1 MASSN
6 IPNDYKMLVGF
17 EIEYAKDDMAYFIH
31 KIDIED
37 ESMTH
42 DIDNN
47 NNDNSNNK
55 SMSLDEKDVND
66 IVKV

>member
-6 IPNDYKMLVGF
+6 IPNNYKMLVGF
-17 EIEYAKDDMAYFIH
+17 EIEHAKDDMAYFIH

-42 DIDNN
+42 DIHNN
-47 NNDNSNNK
+47 NTDNSNDNSI
-55 SMSLDEKDVND
+55 S
-66 IVKV
+66 